1 MTLVELLV
9 LVIIAAVA
17 GAVGRSLRGY
27 GSGGFLLAAVLG
39 FIGAL
44 LGTWLAD
51 ALGLPRVIDINVGG
65 VSFPLIWAIIGAALL
80 VALFGL
86 MGTGGYSW
94 SITPPTKIMLT
105 LSIVL
110 VVLGMLIS
118 AGVLSVSLSAYTLVV
133 IGYGLLL
140 LGNLV
145 NGL

>member
-1 MTLVELLV
+1 MTLVELLILV
-9 LVIIAAVA
+9 LIAAIA
-17 GAVGRSLRGY
+17 GAVGRSLSGY

-39 FIGAL
+39 FVGAL

-94 SITPPTKIMLT
+94 SITPPTKVILT

-110 VVLGMLIS
+110 VVLGILIS
-118 AGVLSVSLSAYTLVV
+118 AGVLSVSLSAFTLVV

>member
-27 GSGGFLLAAVLG
+27 GSGGFLLAAVFG
-39 FIGAL
+39 FVGAL